1 MRGIIWT
8 DVIFNEFVRRAM
20 LNDEEIKILETT
32 IKGWSRVKQSIELN
46 MSVSRIQRIN
56 KRLRVKYDAAQRGSD
71 ILPPRN
77 CYKSDI
83 KTA

>member
-20 LNDEEIKILETT
+20 LNDDEIKILETT

-46 MSVSRIQRIN
+46 MSVSRIQRID
-56 KRLRVKYDAAQRGSD
+56 KRLRAKYDAAQKGSD
-71 ILPPRN
+71 ILPPRK
-77 CYKSDI
+77 CYKSGT